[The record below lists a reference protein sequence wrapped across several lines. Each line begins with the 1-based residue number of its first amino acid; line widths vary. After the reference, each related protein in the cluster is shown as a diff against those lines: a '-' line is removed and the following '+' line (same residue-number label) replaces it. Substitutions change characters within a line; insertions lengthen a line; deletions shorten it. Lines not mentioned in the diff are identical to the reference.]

1 MDFYQEI
8 KEKFCQLIK
17 GDDVWSSRINVVN
30 IRSLTP
36 QEVIGNPERDD
47 FPLLRGKEVMIQ
59 ADFRGSRGQAFTDM
73 PGNYSGTLREIFEM
87 PLVNNFQRAIFT
99 ASINAVLRY
108 FKFISKTVHCR
119 DKEPGECADHLKDY
133 IKERFNQSRIAFIGL
148 QPAMIA
154 ALTHN
159 FEIRVVDLDV
169 DNIGKRKAGVLIESV
184 SKTKEILSWGDI
196 VLATGT
202 TVVNNTLTSLLI
214 EKPIIFYGVTIS
226 GIAYLKGYEQYCF
239 CGH

>member
-1 MDFYQEI
+1 
-8 KEKFCQLIK
+8 
-17 GDDVWSSRINVVN
+17 
-30 IRSLTP
+30 
-36 QEVIGNPERDD
+36 
-47 FPLLRGKEVMIQ
+47 
-59 ADFRGSRGQAFTDM
+59 M
-73 PGNYSGTLREIFEM
+73 PGNYSGTLREVFEM
-87 PLVNNFQRAIFT
+87 PLANNFQRAIFT

-133 IKERFNQSRIAFIGL
+133 IKERFNQPRIAFIGL

-154 ALTHN
+154 ALRHN

-169 DNIGKRKAGVLIESV
+169 DNIGKRKAGVLIENV
-184 SKTKEILSWGDI
+184 SKTEEILSWGDI

-214 EKPIIFYGVTIS
+214 GKPIIFYGVTIS

>member
-1 MDFYQEI
+1 MNFYQEI

-17 GDDVWSSRINVVN
+17 GDDIWSSRINVVN
-30 IRSLTP
+30 VRTLTP

-59 ADFRGSRGQAFTDM
+59 ADFKGSLGQAFTDM

-87 PLVNNFQRAIFT
+87 PLANNFQRAIFT

-133 IKERFNQSRIAFIGL
+133 IQERFNQPRIAFIGL

-154 ALTHN
+154 ALKHN

-169 DNIGKRKAGVLIESV
+169 DNIGKRKAGVLIESI
-184 SKTKEILSWGDI
+184 SKTKNFILG
-196 VLATGT
+196 
-202 TVVNNTLTSLLI
+202 
-214 EKPIIFYGVTIS
+214 
-226 GIAYLKGYEQYCF
+226 GYSFGYRYYC
-239 CGH
+239 CK